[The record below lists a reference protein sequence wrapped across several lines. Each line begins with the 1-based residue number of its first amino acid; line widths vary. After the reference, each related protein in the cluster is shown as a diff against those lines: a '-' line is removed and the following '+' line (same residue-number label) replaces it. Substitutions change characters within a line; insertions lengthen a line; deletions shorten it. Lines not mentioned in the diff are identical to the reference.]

1 MRVTHGFT
9 SNPKTKIDTDTSY
22 TLHIRTALDRAW
34 RGDGRVKAVQLLRER
49 LGRGT
54 LLAAPGAPDALAARL
69 VEAAGFEAVY
79 MTGLGATASRLGMPD
94 LGLMTQ
100 TEMAEHARA
109 MCRAVAAPVIAD
121 ADTGYGG
128 PLNVR
133 RAVADY
139 VQAGVAALHLEDQVS
154 PKRCGQLAGVR
165 VVSVAEAEAR
175 VSAAGSA
182 REEFGDL
189 AIIARTDALPGQ
201 GLDAAVERARRYAG
215 LGVDLVFIDGVKTV
229 KEVEAIAAR
238 VAAPKVVSIVDGT
251 DAARLSHAD
260 LDSMGFAVC
269 LYALTGLFAS
279 LAAQTAA
286 FAALRETG
294 TLPATEYDYAR
305 FCEMIGLRSHQDFAR
320 RFEAEKGA

>member
-1 MRVTHGFT
+1 M
-9 SNPKTKIDTDTSY
+9 KTT
-22 TLHIRTALDRAW
+22 
-34 RGDGRVKAVQLLRER
+34 QLLRER
-49 LGRGT
+49 LRRGS
-54 LLAAPGAPDALAARL
+54 LLAAPGAPDALSARL
-69 VEAAGFEAVY
+69 VEAAGFDAVY

-109 MCRAVAAPVIAD
+109 ICRTVAVPVIAD

-165 VVSVAEAEAR
+165 VVSMPEAEAR
-175 VSAAGSA
+175 FSAAVSA
-182 REEFGDL
+182 REEFGDVV
-189 AIIARTDALPGQ
+189 IVARTDALPGQ
-201 GLDAAVERARRYAG
+201 GMGAAVERVRRYAG

-229 KEVEAIAAR
+229 KDVEMIAAR
-238 VAAPKVVSIVDGT
+238 VEAPKVVSIVDGT
-251 DAARLSHAD
+251 DAARLSHSD
-260 LDSMGFAVC
+260 LDAMGFAVC
-269 LYALTGLFAS
+269 LYAVTGLFAS

-286 FAALRETG
+286 FGALRATG
-294 TLPATEYDYAR
+294 TLPATQYDYAR
-305 FCEMIGLRSHQDFAR
+305 FCEMIGLRSHQDFAQ
-320 RFEAEKGA
+320 RFEAERDA